1 MLASRALTVRR
12 VMCLLALVAA
22 AALVRVPPVGAD
34 LQGSIAAHEGAAQSL
49 RAQIA
54 AEGRRIAATSDGVAR
69 AQQRLSALNARLQA
83 REAQRRAVEQDLVQA
98 RARLLRLENRMR
110 VATQTLATQLVA
122 SYEGDRPDLVN
133 VVLNAHGFADLLD
146 GLEFLKRVG
155 RQDAQ
160 ILQTARTTHAQV
172 GREARSLAALDARE
186 RTLVAEIAGQQTQAQ
201 AIATALV
208 DEQTRQLRARAHTAA
223 QLSGVQAALSALR
236 AKRARIERQAARAA
250 AAVPSGFQVNTGGM
264 AQPPPGAPP
273 AVAQVMAAGNA
284 IATLPYLYGGGHG
297 SFHADAYDCSGSVS
311 YALAAAGL
319 VTSPLDSTAFESWG
333 EPGPGRWIT
342 VYANAGHAFMVVAG
356 WRFDTVALAEG
367 GTRWTRSMTGTAGF
381 VARHP
386 AGL

>member
-1 MLASRALTVRR
+1 LLLS
-12 VMCLLALVAA
+12 LLAAVALFA
-22 AALVRVPPVGAD
+22 HVPVVGAD
-34 LQGSIAAHEGAAQSL
+34 LNGRIAARQSAAQSL
-49 RAQIA
+49 RAAVA

-69 AQQRLSALNARLQA
+69 AQGRLDKLNARLQA
-83 REAQRRAVEQDLVQA
+83 RETQRAKVEQSLIRA

-110 VATQTLATQLVA
+110 VATKALATQLVA
-122 SYEGDRPDLVN
+122 SYEGDRPDLVS
-133 VVLNAHGFADLLD
+133 VVMNAHGFADLLD

-155 RQDAQ
+155 QQDAR
-160 ILQTARTTHAQV
+160 ILQTARTSHAQV
-172 GREARSLAALDARE
+172 GREARSLAALESRE
-186 RTLVAEIAGQQTQAQ
+186 QKLVKEIAGQRNQAQ
-201 AIATALV
+201 AIATALL
-208 DEQTRQLRARAHTAA
+208 DEQARQVRRRAHTAA
-223 QLSGVQAALSALR
+223 QLRGVQSELTTLR
-236 AKRARIERQAARAA
+236 ARREKLAREAARAA
-250 AAVPSGFQVNTGGM
+250 AAAPSGIHVNTGGM
-264 AQPPPGAPP
+264 AQPPPGAPA

-297 SFHADAYDCSGSVS
+297 SFQANAYDCSGSVS

-367 GTRWTRSMTGTAGF
+367 GTRWSRSMASTAGF